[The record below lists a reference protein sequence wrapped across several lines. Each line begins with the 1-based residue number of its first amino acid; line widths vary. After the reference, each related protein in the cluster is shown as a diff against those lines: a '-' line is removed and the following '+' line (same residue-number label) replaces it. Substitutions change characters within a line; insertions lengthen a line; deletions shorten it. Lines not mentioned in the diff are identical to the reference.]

1 MVLLICFLFGM
12 NNGEQLV
19 KYNISQNFKG
29 SSIEVRFLHTSKA
42 FKLKICFF
50 CYTVL
55 FRLPIDFSKLVAF
68 NSCCMCCFLLY
79 ELLYLFFLY
88 LNGGFGE
95 EEKLSS

>member
-50 CYTVL
+50 LLHCPVSFANRFLKTCSVQQLLHVL
-55 FRLPIDFSKLVAF
+55 
-68 NSCCMCCFLLY
+68 
-79 ELLYLFFLY
+79 
-88 LNGGFGE
+88 
-95 EEKLSS
+95 LSSL